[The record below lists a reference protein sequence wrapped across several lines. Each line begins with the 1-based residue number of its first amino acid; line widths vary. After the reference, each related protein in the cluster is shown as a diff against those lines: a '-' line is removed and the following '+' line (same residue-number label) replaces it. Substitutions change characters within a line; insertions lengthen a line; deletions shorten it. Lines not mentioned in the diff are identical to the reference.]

1 MSICCTYAQ
10 QILTDNSLTP
20 QQLIQNIVGGDCAT
34 ASNISSPVNGNIN
47 NIVSYGS
54 FNKGTSDFPLE
65 NGIILSTGSVN
76 SAGNTFIG
84 DNLSEGD
91 LNWQTDQDIFDLLG
105 IDQTLNATSITFD
118 LVSAN
123 NFIAF
128 KYLFASDEYQQEYPC
143 TFRDV
148 FAILIKRAGT
158 NDPFVNIA
166 IVPDT
171 TTEVSTNT
179 IRPEI
184 NGFCEALNEA
194 YFEGYNIGNTN
205 FNGHTTVL
213 TASTEIIPGETY
225 NIKFVIADH
234 IDQRFDS
241 AVFIEAESF
250 GGAIDLGPDQSV
262 CGSNLTLDTQVDNP
276 LAIHT
281 WFRDGA
287 PIVGENSPTLQVDV
301 SGTYSVEISIPIP
314 GGSCV
319 LEDSI
324 DIEVIPFQPAAPI
337 EDLVICDPAPSDGIF
352 DFDFPT
358 LKNDEVLSE
367 LPSDDYMISY
377 HLSQDDAQ
385 NNIDP
390 ITGVYQNS
398 TQEETIFVRIESLSG
413 DCLQL
418 GSFNTIVN
426 NSPNTQDY
434 ILDICNDL
442 IADSTITHLGMFDI
456 LMADSEPDRSV
467 TYYMNE
473 DDATNGVDSIDI
485 FPDFTSQPPNIV
497 ARVEIADGTS
507 DCFSLAY
514 INFNYLEPFDIGIDR
529 FVMDVCIDP
538 LYEEFE
544 GTTLYD
550 YYSLPV
556 TFNFGEYLTYIEDTL
571 LPGSSARTLIL
582 VNPFGPPGFFTL
594 TNPASYTIPLAISYD
609 NGNCYVEV
617 PLILHK
623 NLLYNVIG
631 DDREFYLC
639 DDSSNDG
646 IEDFNLED
654 ITTELKDG
662 YDIELDFYLTEED
675 RGNSINPIDQTLPFT
690 VTNSQ
695 TLFISSSHD
704 ACAFDTEVTLS
715 VNSALNLPDYTLDY
729 CGTTDPD
736 TNTTIVI
743 LETISNTI
751 IEDISN
757 NLGITANVAY
767 YSTAQDAEN
776 QENEIVNTFD
786 LPQGQDL
793 VIRVTNVD
801 TGCFDISTVQ
811 LNITPAL
818 EASDPEPIIIC
829 DEDQNLSATVNLE
842 SVLDDLTDNL
852 DDINFTFHESFD
864 HAISEFH
871 DFLSIPN
878 PSSYITTSREVF
890 IRAELESESCFTIFN
905 FEVQVYADPQLGDIP
920 SFVNCSSN
928 PNDPSDFLFEDRD
941 EQIINGQEG
950 MQVLYFE
957 SEAEAIN
964 RENPIDKTT
973 PYQNTSNPQTIFVRL
988 ENVSGNS
995 CFKVSPMQIEV
1006 RRNPLYNAPTDV
1018 FGCGMGPNGLATT
1031 NLNNKVSEIEMGS
1044 PTDLNISF
1052 HLSPL
1057 DANLGTDAIPLDYTA
1072 TSNPEFIYARIENI
1086 ASGCAL
1092 VESFS
1097 INTLSLPEVN
1107 FGQSL
1112 EGCGNNSETSLQ
1124 WNLTDVELD
1133 ILDGR
1138 QYNIDFTYYP
1148 TQDDAEADTNSIVN
1162 PETYTNI
1169 EGQDSIFVRVRNVS
1183 TGCFSIVPFNLNI
1196 TPPPS
1201 INEIETYDVCDTF
1214 DDTIDLSQIDAV
1226 LVDDLSNVIVTYH
1239 SSLLEAEVNVNPLD
1253 PNFTYSS
1260 PAENLFARVTFITTG
1275 CYSTHAFRLV
1285 VNPLPIVNQPDDLV
1299 ACDDD
1304 FDGFLE
1310 VDLSVQNTAI
1320 LGGQNPN
1327 VHTISYFATLDDATN
1342 NTNALGNTYIATDND
1357 TIFARLENNSTGCF
1371 DITEFSIIINPLPV
1385 LDIEDQVLCIDNLPL
1400 VVSAFTG
1407 NTLETYLWST
1417 DATTADIEITEI
1429 GSYSVTI
1436 TNENGC
1442 ESNFSFNVMES
1453 ESAFIDV
1460 VETIDFSDLNNI
1472 IMTVSGIGDYLYQ
1485 LNDLPVQTSNVFI
1498 NVPLGYNTVT
1508 IIDRNGCAEVTR
1520 EVLVIDAPKHM
1531 TPNGDGDFDT
1541 WHIIGIETLPGTV
1554 IRIFDRYGKVLKE
1567 LRHNTFG
1574 WDGTVNGNKMPAGD
1588 YWYVADVMQNGR
1600 LFQIKGHFA
1609 LRR

>member
-10 QILTDNSLTP
+10 QILTDNSLSP

-34 ASNISSPVNGNIN
+34 ATNISSPVNGNVN

-54 FNKGTSDFPLE
+54 FNRGTSDFPLE
-65 NGIILSTGSVN
+65 SGIILSTGSVN

-205 FNGHTTVL
+205 FNGHTTLL

-287 PIVGENSPTLQVDV
+287 PIVGENSPTLQVGV

-358 LKNDEVLSE
+358 LKNDEILSE
-367 LPSDDYMISY
+367 LPSDDYLISY

-390 ITGVYQNS
+390 ITGIYQNS
-398 TQEETIFVRIESLSG
+398 VQEETIFVRIESLNG

-434 ILDICNDL
+434 TLDICNDF
-442 IADSTITHLGMFDI
+442 IADSTITHPGMFDI
-456 LMADSEPDRSV
+456 LMADSELDRSV

-473 DDATNGVDSIDI
+473 NDAIDLI
-485 FPDFTSQPPNIV
+485 NPIEDFPDFSSQPPYIV
-497 ARVEIADGTS
+497 ARVDVTDGSS
-507 DCFSLAY
+507 DCFSLTY
-514 INFNYLEPFDIGIDR
+514 INFNYLEPFDLGIDR
-529 FVMDVCIDP
+529 LVLDACIDP
-538 LYEEFE
+538 DYEEFE
-544 GTTLYD
+544 GTTLYT
-550 YYSLPV
+550 YNTLPV
-556 TFNFGEYLTYIEDTL
+556 SFDIESYFEYIETTL
-571 LPGSSARTLIL
+571 FPGSSVRTLEL
-582 VNPFGPPGFFTL
+582 YGLGNPRTLTL
-594 TNPASYTIPLAISYD
+594 TNLSSFTMRLGISFE
-609 NGNCYVEV
+609 NGNCYTEI
-617 PLILHK
+617 PLISHK
-623 NLLYNVIG
+623 NVLYNVIG
-631 DDREFYLC
+631 NDRAFALC

-646 IEDFNLED
+646 MEDFNLED
-654 ITTELKDG
+654 IAAELKDG
-662 YDIELDFYLTEED
+662 YDIDLDFYLTEED
-675 RGNSINPIDQTLPFT
+675 RQNNVIPIDQTVPFT
-690 VTNSQ
+690 VTNTQ

-704 ACAFDTEVTLS
+704 GCSFDTEITLT
-715 VNSALNLPDYTLDY
+715 VNPALNLPVYTLDY

-736 TNTTIVI
+736 TNATIVI

-751 IEDISN
+751 IEDISI
-757 NLGITANVAY
+757 NLGVTANVTY

-776 QENEIVNTFD
+776 QENEVVNTFD

-842 SVLDDLTDNL
+842 SVLDGLTDNS

-864 HAISEFH
+864 DAISEFH

-920 SFVNCSSN
+920 SFVSCSSD

-957 SEAEAIN
+957 SEVEAIN

-1006 RRNPLYNAPTDV
+1006 RQNPVYTVPTDI
-1018 FGCGMGPNGLATT
+1018 FECGSVITDLST
-1031 NLNNKVSEIEMGS
+1031 KVSEIEMGS

-1057 DANLGTDAIPLDYTA
+1057 DASLGTDAIPLDYTA

-1148 TQDDAEADTNSIVN
+1148 TQDDAEADTNAIVN

-1201 INEIETYDVCDTF
+1201 INEIETYDVCDTI

-1239 SSLLEAEVNVNPLD
+1239 SSLVEAEANVNPLD
-1253 PNFTYSS
+1253 TNFTYNS
-1260 PAENLFARVTFITTG
+1260 PSENLFVRVTFITTG

-1285 VNPLPIVNQPDDLV
+1285 VNPLPIANQPDDLV

-1304 FDGFLE
+1304 FDGILE

-1320 LGGQNPN
+1320 LGGQNPLN
-1327 VHTISYFATLDDATN
+1327 
-1342 NTNALGNTYIATDND
+1342 
-1357 TIFARLENNSTGCF
+1357 F
-1371 DITEFSIIINPLPV
+1371 DITYYNSEQDANNGMSPLDIDYFAFDSEVIFTRIEHNTTGCYATTQFSVIIHPLPIV
-1385 LDIEDQVLCIDNLPL
+1385 DIENQVICLDNLPL
-1400 VVSAFTG
+1400 VVSA
-1407 NTLETYLWST
+1407 NTNHPTDQYLWST
-1417 DATTADIEITEI
+1417 GETIPEIEITEV
-1429 GSYSVTI
+1429 GTYWVTV
-1436 TNENGC
+1436 TTEFGC
-1442 ESNFSFNVMES
+1442 QDTRVFDVSES
-1453 ESAFIDV
+1453 ESAVIDV
-1460 VETIDFSDLNNI
+1460 VETIDFSDPNNI

-1508 IIDRNGCAEVTR
+1508 IIDGNGCAEVTR

-1541 WHIIGIETLPGTV
+1541 WHIVGIETLPGTV

-1588 YWYVADVMQNGR
+1588 YWYVADVVQNGR
-1600 LFQIKGHFA
+1600 RFQIKGHFA